1 MRYTITGQV
10 SVLPLNEKFQECD
23 TVSAKYQL
31 EIYDIQSKR
40 NTKLGII
47 EVFNNKQFSHSVN
60 SKVSCVPKTVVNR
73 IMLSEYIGHNGHTP
87 R

>member
-1 MRYTITGQV
+1 MYNGVV
-10 SVLPLNEKFQECD
+10 SSDESTTLI
-23 TVSAKYQL
+23 SAFAGGVCSKYQL
-31 EIYDIQSKR
+31 EIYDIQSKQ

-47 EVFNNKQFSHSVN
+47 EFFNNKQFSHPVN